1 MSVTDILKVTFSF
14 TTSDPHESSPNT
26 SRHRRPSTTGDS
38 TSHCMSVDMG
48 HPNCT
53 LFSLLLDSLRGMHDR
68 EIQLTNDQCDQ
79 LIDLITQRDRDLQS
93 HPLPVGHRR
102 ARLVSGSEA
111 SESVD
116 DSSVSA
122 STSLSGVS
130 VKSLLKTGQS
140 DSVSQS
146 DSSKRHIASRV
157 SPRANVKVQDD
168 HVLSDKSAK
177 VRSRISHDEDSS
189 SANRWHCFVKCVNGS
204 HMIFSFIPSSYGDLC
219 SLSEAH
225 DGSLNDSVEKNDSVT
240 FGTVSSVSR
249 GEGDVTGD
257 DRVGDIDTATSAV
270 CSCPSIASGHVSVPL
285 PLYVYNC
292 PMNILSE
299 QLVNRWTYTRSP
311 DIYEDLTF
319 KVCVQCSMYIQLYS
333 ILKSMIP
340 FRV

>member
-1 MSVTDILKVTFSF
+1 MTFSF

-38 TSHCMSVDMG
+38 TSHRMSVDMG

-225 DGSLNDSVEKNDSVT
+225 DESLNDSVEKNDSVT
-240 FGTVSSVSR
+240 FGMVSSVSR

-319 KVCVQCSMYIQLYS
+319 KVCILYS
-333 ILKSMIP
+333 TLKKVRYLSGSSIYA
-340 FRV
+340 

>member
-1 MSVTDILKVTFSF
+1 MSMDVS
-14 TTSDPHESSPNT
+14 
-26 SRHRRPSTTGDS
+26 
-38 TSHCMSVDMG
+38 
-48 HPNCT
+48 HPNSM

-93 HPLPVGHRR
+93 HPLPVGHRSS
-102 ARLVSGSEA
+102 RLVSGSEA
-111 SESVD
+111 TESVD
-116 DSSVSA
+116 ESSVSA

-140 DSVSQS
+140 DSVPQS
-146 DSSKRHIASRV
+146 DSSKRHVASRM
-157 SPRANVKVQDD
+157 SPRANVKAQDD
-168 HVLSDKSAK
+168 HVLSDKPAK
-177 VRSRISHDEDSS
+177 VRSRTSHDNDSS

-225 DGSLNDSVEKNDSVT
+225 QHDESLNDSAERNEGIT
-240 FGTVSSVSR
+240 FSMVSSVSR
-249 GEGDVTGD
+249 SGGDVTGE

-292 PMNILSE
+292 PMNILSD

-319 KVCVQCSMYIQLYS
+319 KVYVQSQSVIKQILSNSFLVTICNLPLFS
-333 ILKSMIP
+333 ILLFYFYI
-340 FRV
+340 FLHTFYIIFH